1 MLSTPTEMSSVL
13 SGILNLMDEL
23 VIEGKKLI
31 SSKRAAELTG
41 YARDYVGQL
50 VRMGR
55 VSGRRVGRAWYVD
68 EEELRFHKNSESA
81 ISSLQKGVIGQIDE
95 ESGKIVG
102 ADESSRT
109 AELEPAPTPPDPST
123 LGGEHEETKHSEAT
137 INISPISYDR
147 EDVEIA
153 DGKREYAKTLKDF
166 YTEGGSELIPLLR
179 KMSAAISEEAMQ
191 ESSTQQSSGEDSKS
205 RKISANQVGV
215 FANES
220 RGEAV
225 VSGVTTSP
233 LVAVALLVGIMV
245 ITFLTN
251 FVTTIVVKST
261 TSGVE
266 SYRISATIAN
276 TEDLKAIFYSI
287 SQFR

>member
-1 MLSTPTEMSSVL
+1 MSSVL

-153 DGKREYAKTLKDF
+153 DGKRGLTLDS
-166 YTEGGSELIPLLR
+166 EGGSELIPLLR

>member
-153 DGKREYAKTLKDF
+153 DGKRGLTLDS
-166 YTEGGSELIPLLR
+166 EGGSELIPLLR